1 MQAVLALPSGNLW
14 LLSSTE
20 RNFYWRDGVGTHPS
34 LSHFVGTSTAVPVS
48 ELTEMDL
55 TATDYFLGW
64 GGDTDSATG
73 GAIPGY

>member
-1 MQAVLALPSGNLW
+1 M
-14 LLSSTE
+14 SSTE
-20 RNFYWRDGVGTHPS
+20 RNIHWRDGVRTYCC

-64 GGDTDSATG
+64 SGDTDSATG